1 MYTCAKKPKK
11 NIVSLKSFH
20 IDNEL
25 TKIGQNLKKNVLT
38 QEIALDPSSETN
50 RMSFTSFLWQNLWKI
65 KDFVKICLNLCGL
78 RTLKWYQIYQKIF
91 DQRNKILVLISI
103 YSISLHLATECN
115 RSFKGRLRGTIYK
128 SAETVH
134 LIMLCYQG
142 DAIRCALSAD
152 LKMVARNHLLSSFHL
167 KESGCVLHVV
177 LLHRSHFYG
186 KKSDYI
192 IFRFSEVTKDCSWR
206 NGSEKR

>member
-1 MYTCAKKPKK
+1 M
-11 NIVSLKSFH
+11 
-20 IDNEL
+20 
-25 TKIGQNLKKNVLT
+25 T
-38 QEIALDPSSETN
+38 QEIALNPSSETN

-91 DQRNKILVLISI
+91 DQRNKILVLISS

-115 RSFKGRLRGTIYK
+115 LSFKGRLRGTIFK

-167 KESGCVLHVV
+167 KESGCVLHV
-177 LLHRSHFYG
+177 LSLRFMSKNQIISFFASQKWQRIAHGEMAQKKGRWEYFATFFKGSREGRGRSSLRDSQTEG
-186 KKSDYI
+186 
-192 IFRFSEVTKDCSWR
+192 V
-206 NGSEKR
+206 G